1 MYAGS
6 GELSCRECTI
16 LVSSMA
22 IQIAVVGGS
31 EATDSAIIAGE
42 TVGRTL
48 ASAGASV
55 VCGGL
60 GGVMAAAC
68 RGAKSAGGLTIGF
81 LPGTDPSAANPWVD
95 VIIPTGMGEGRNIL
109 VVRSCS
115 AVVAIGGEYGTL
127 SEIALA
133 LRSGLPVIGIGTWLL
148 TRGDGDLDTGIV
160 PVADPSEAAVIA
172 LRLASS

>member
-1 MYAGS
+1 
-6 GELSCRECTI
+6 
-16 LVSSMA
+16 MA

-31 EATDSAIIAGE
+31 EATDSAIIAAE

-81 LPGTDPSAANPWVD
+81 LPGTDPSAPNPWVD

-109 VVRSCS
+109 VVRSSS
-115 AVVAIGGEYGTL
+115 AVVAIGAEYGTL
-127 SEIALA
+127 SEITLA

-148 TRGDGDLDTGIV
+148 TRGDGELDTVIV
-160 PVADPSEAAVIA
+160 PVADPSEAAAIA
-172 LRLASS
+172 LRLASPQPVDDDTRPAL